1 MDKTNR
7 KTLGI
12 IAFLRKF
19 ISVFFSL
26 FFNIYILKIVNNDI
40 SFVMKYSLYFVITQF
55 IFEYLILKIINSSN
69 AKHIYR
75 LSFP

>member
-1 MDKTNR
+1 MEQSNR

-19 ISVFFSL
+19 ISAFFSL
-26 FFNIYILKIVNNDI
+26 FFNIYILKMVTNDI

-55 IFEYLILKIINSSN
+55 IFEYLILKIINSRN
-69 AKHIYR
+69 AKHIY
-75 LSFP
+75 